1 MSDNNLH
8 YDSTVVDLHSHA
20 AIKASI
26 FHRDLGSRKT
36 KFLAS
41 LFQRAFWPLSN
52 RASFPMVADGGVDVL
67 LSTAYVPEGGW
78 YKDMKLAKWLLMLA
92 PRVRKQIYEAPY
104 FQAINSVMDEIEKQ
118 AKVWNLNKNNDK
130 KMMHCK
136 NPRDIK
142 EALRKDNVALV
153 HSVEGAH
160 SIQNT
165 RAKDYPN
172 DIRRGLTARA
182 DSLENLSALN
192 DRGVAY
198 LTLAHFYPNEC
209 ANPVFPWPEYA
220 FDHGDWRNL
229 LSKWDETKG
238 LTSRGE
244 AIVEKM
250 LELGMLIDISHCTLN
265 ARKRIYEIVD
275 HHKKDQ
281 CLLAT
286 HIGAFEVNRL
296 TYNLHDWELKWFADH
311 GCVVGIIFMNYWL
324 TSHTTDLGLRY
335 IEQTLNHMIKVG
347 GEEYAG
353 IGTDF
358 DGFTDPPD
366 EIVDTS
372 QLPRLTQYLLSTGY
386 KEETIKKFLGAN
398 ALEILLKGWKGV

>member
-1 MSDNNLH
+1 MNAKELH
-8 YDSTVVDLHSHA
+8 ENSIVVDLHSHP

-26 FHRDLGSRKT
+26 FHRDLGSRKE

-41 LFQRAFWPLSN
+41 LFKRAFWPLSN
-52 RASFPMVADGGVDVL
+52 RASFPMVVDGGVDVL

-78 YKDMKLAKWLLMLA
+78 YKDMKLAKWLLMFA
-92 PRVRKQIYEAPY
+92 PRVRKKIYESSY
-104 FQAINSVMDEIEKQ
+104 FDAVVGAIEDIEAQ
-118 AKVWNLNKNNDK
+118 AKLWNLNANNK
-130 KMMHCK
+130 KKIRICK
-136 NPRDIK
+136 NPKSIK
-142 EALRKDNVALV
+142 EANKSGAVALV

-160 SIQNT
+160 SIQST

-172 DIRRGLTARA
+172 DMKRGVAARA
-182 DSLENLSALN
+182 SMLEKLEKLN
-192 DRGVAY
+192 NMGVAY

-209 ANPVFPWPEYA
+209 VSPVFPWPEYA
-220 FDHGDWRNL
+220 FDHGDWENL

-244 AIVEKM
+244 AVIEKM
-250 LELGMLIDISHCTLN
+250 LELGMLIDISHCTLS
-265 ARKRIYEIVD
+265 ARKRIYEIVS

-286 HIGAFEVNRL
+286 HVGAFEVNRL

-311 GCVVGIIFMNYWL
+311 GCVAGIIFMNYWL
-324 TSHTTDLGLRY
+324 TSHTSTLGLRY
-335 IEQTLNHMIKVG
+335 IEQTLAHMTNVG
-347 GEEYAG
+347 GEDFVG

-372 QLPRLTQYLLSTGY
+372 QLPRLTEYLVATGY
-386 KEETIKKFLGAN
+386 REEAIRKFLGAN
-398 ALEILLKGWKGV
+398 ALEILIKGWKGV